1 MPPPVGRCIARW
13 GTRCVV
19 CNFDF
24 AETYGPELGAGFI
37 YVHHLKPLAEIGEA
51 YVLNPEEDL
60 RPVCPNCHAMLHR
73 ATPATH
79 ISEFRELVSERTYF
93 SNKNR
98 GQYEQSRQL
107 TDSH

>member
-1 MPPPVGRCIARW
+1 MPFVSTTSETPGLALW

-24 AETYGPELGAGFI
+24 AETYGPELGDGFI
-37 YVHHLKPLAEIGEA
+37 HVHDLKPLAEIGEA

-73 ATPATH
+73 VQPALSIESLSKAVTRPT
-79 ISEFRELVSERTYF
+79 SV
-93 SNKNR
+93 
-98 GQYEQSRQL
+98 
-107 TDSH
+107 D